1 MKSNLARYGL
11 FSVLIHWLLAL
22 ATAALLGLGWYL
34 RSSPTTTDERA
45 VLADVHVSLGLT
57 TAALLVLAILSR
69 LLFGAPAYPAET
81 PRWRRLIGAWVNAL
95 IYLALV
101 AVAASGYLRQIF
113 TASPVLFW
121 GTPLPSW
128 GEPDDRLADLFANT
142 HEIARFRAGRPCRR
156 PHRTRHRE

>member
-1 MKSNLARYGL
+1 MKSNLARYGF
-11 FSVLIHWLLAL
+11 FSILIHWLLAL

-34 RSSPTTTDERA
+34 RFSPTTTDERA
-45 VLADVHVSLGLT
+45 FLADVHVSLGLT
-57 TAALLVLAILSR
+57 TAVLLVLAILAR

-95 IYLALV
+95 IYLAL
-101 AVAASGYLRQIF
+101 AVVTAAAICAWF
-113 TASPVLFW
+113 SPRRPWLFW

-142 HEIARFRAGRPCRR
+142 HEIGCFRACRPRRR